1 MRTLIT
7 GGNLVDVRAAETV
20 EDGYLL
26 VEGTRIREVGRGRYA
41 GEADRVVRADGRWIV
56 PGFID
61 LHVHFLGSSQ
71 TAKWTTVQKTLY
83 GVEQGRRALDAGI
96 TTARDVGAKER
107 SIFELRSHFA
117 DGRLDGPRMLAC
129 GAMICMTGGHG
140 SPFNSRECDGV
151 DEVRKGTRE
160 QLRAG
165 ADWIK
170 LSATG
175 GAATANEEITSSQ
188 LDPEEMLMVVH
199 EASKAG
205 KSVCAHAH
213 ATSGIA
219 EAVRAGVRT
228 IEHGVF
234 IDDDTAA
241 LMRER
246 GAWLVPTLS
255 AYVAI
260 VEQGDKFGIPKY
272 MTDKAAEVTR
282 HQKESTARA
291 FAAGVPIAFG
301 TDAAGP
307 YNPIGRSVMR
317 EAELMADCGMG
328 LGEILA
334 AATTGAADALRI
346 GEETGSLEAG
356 KDADVLLLGS
366 DPLASTAAYGRV
378 ELVMRAGSVRRE

>member
-1 MRTLIT
+1 
-7 GGNLVDVRAAETV
+7 
-20 EDGYLL
+20 
-26 VEGTRIREVGRGRYA
+26 
-41 GEADRVVRADGRWIV
+41 DRVVRADGRWIV

-175 GAATANEEITSSQ
+175 GAATANEEIT
-188 LDPEEMLMVVH
+188 
-199 EASKAG
+199 
-205 KSVCAHAH
+205 
-213 ATSGIA
+213 
-219 EAVRAGVRT
+219 
-228 IEHGVF
+228 
-234 IDDDTAA
+234 
-241 LMRER
+241 
-246 GAWLVPTLS
+246 
-255 AYVAI
+255 
-260 VEQGDKFGIPKY
+260 
-272 MTDKAAEVTR
+272 
-282 HQKESTARA
+282 
-291 FAAGVPIAFG
+291 
-301 TDAAGP
+301 
-307 YNPIGRSVMR
+307 
-317 EAELMADCGMG
+317 
-328 LGEILA
+328 
-334 AATTGAADALRI
+334 
-346 GEETGSLEAG
+346 
-356 KDADVLLLGS
+356 
-366 DPLASTAAYGRV
+366 
-378 ELVMRAGSVRRE
+378 